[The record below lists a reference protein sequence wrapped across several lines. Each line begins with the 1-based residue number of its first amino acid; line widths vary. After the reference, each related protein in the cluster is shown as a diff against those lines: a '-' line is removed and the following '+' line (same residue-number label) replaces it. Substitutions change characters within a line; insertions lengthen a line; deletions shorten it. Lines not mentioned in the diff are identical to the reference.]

1 MSILKSE
8 INLKETKPSYPRTT
22 RNFYTHTINGLTLY
36 FSYQTLIAIEV
47 ADYKIDNL
55 ISINKWSVTTAR
67 HLYWINPNHDIR
79 IKDFDE
85 QARKILKDNDLLDT
99 SDPLRTVAG
108 VSQIFSLI
116 TNPKTEEDIKKTNN
130 QRMRFYET
138 QGVTRPE
145 DWDTLTVADQ
155 KKRLD
160 MCDYQNLEDAKEYM
174 ASK

>member
-8 INLKETKPSYPRTT
+8 INLQGTKPSYPRST
-22 RNFYTHTINGLTLY
+22 RNFYQHTINGLTLY
-36 FSYQTLIAIEV
+36 FSYQTLIS
-47 ADYKIDNL
+47 IDNL
-55 ISINKWSVTTAR
+55 ISVNNWSVSTAR
-67 HLYWINPNHDIR
+67 HLFWINPDKNIR
-79 IKDFDE
+79 VNDFDE

-99 SDPLRTVAG
+99 SNPFKTVATI
-108 VSQIFSLI
+108 STLFELMS
-116 TNPKTEEDIKKTNN
+116 NDENKKDIRKTNN

-160 MCDYQNLEDAKEYM
+160 MCDYQNLDSAKEYM
-174 ASK
+174 SSK

>member
-8 INLKETKPSYPRTT
+8 INLQGTKPSYPRST
-22 RNFYTHTINGLTLY
+22 RNFYQHTINGLTLY
-36 FSYQTLIAIEV
+36 FSYQTLIAI
-47 ADYKIDNL
+47 DNL
-55 ISINKWSVTTAR
+55 ISVNKWSVTTAR

-79 IKDFDE
+79 VNDFDE

-99 SDPLRTVAG
+99 SDPFKTVATI
-108 VSQIFSLI
+108 STLFELMS
-116 TNPKTEEDIKKTNN
+116 NDENEEDIRKTNN

-145 DWDTLTVADQ
+145 EWDTLTVAEQ

-160 MCDYQNLEDAKEYM
+160 LCDYQNLEGAKEYM

>member
-8 INLKETKPSYPRTT
+8 INLQGTKPSYPRST
-22 RNFYTHTINGLTLY
+22 RNFYQHTINGLILY
-36 FSYQTLIAIEV
+36 FSYQTLIAI
-47 ADYKIDNL
+47 DNL
-55 ISINKWSVTTAR
+55 ISVNKWSVTTAR

-79 IKDFDE
+79 VNDFDE

-99 SDPLRTVAG
+99 SNPFKTVATI
-108 VSQIFSLI
+108 STLFELMS
-116 TNPKTEEDIKKTNN
+116 NDENEEDIRKTNN

-138 QGVTRPE
+138 QGVERPE

-160 MCDYQNLEDAKEYM
+160 MCDYQNLEQAKEYM

>member
-8 INLKETKPSYPRTT
+8 INLQGTKASYPRST
-22 RNFYTHTINGLTLY
+22 RNFYQHTINGLTLY
-36 FSYQTLIAIEV
+36 FSYQTLIAI
-47 ADYKIDNL
+47 DNL
-55 ISINKWSVTTAR
+55 ISVNNWSVTTAR

-79 IKDFDE
+79 VNDFDE

-99 SDPLRTVAG
+99 SDPFKTVATI
-108 VSQIFSLI
+108 SSLFALMS
-116 TNPKTEEDIKKTNN
+116 NDENEESIRKTNN

-155 KKRLD
+155 KRRLD
-160 MCDYQNLEDAKEYM
+160 LCDYQNLDSAKEYM

>member
-1 MSILKSE
+1 MSILKNE
-8 INLKETKPSYPRTT
+8 INLQGTKPSYPRTT

-67 HLYWINPNHDIR
+67 HLYWINPNHNIR
-79 IKDFDE
+79 VNDFDE

-99 SDPLRTVAG
+99 SDPLRTVATI
-108 VSQIFSLI
+108 SSLFELMS
-116 TNPKTEEDIKKTNN
+116 NDENEDSIRKTNN

-160 MCDYQNLEDAKEYM
+160 MCDNKNLEGAKEYM

>member
-1 MSILKSE
+1 MSILKNE
-8 INLKETKPSYPRTT
+8 INLQGTKPSYPRTT
-22 RNFYTHTINGLTLY
+22 RNFYTHTINGSTLY
-36 FSYQTLIAIEV
+36 FSYQTLIAI
-47 ADYKIDNL
+47 DNL
-55 ISINKWSVTTAR
+55 ISVNKWSTTTGR

-79 IKDFDE
+79 INDFDE

-99 SDPLRTVAG
+99 SDPFKTVATI
-108 VSQIFSLI
+108 STLFELMS
-116 TNPKTEEDIKKTNN
+116 NDENEEDIRKTNN

-160 MCDYQNLEDAKEYM
+160 MCDYQNLEGAKEYM

>member
-8 INLKETKPSYPRTT
+8 INLQGTKASYPRST
-22 RNFYTHTINGLTLY
+22 RNFYQHTINGLTLY
-36 FSYQTLIAIEV
+36 FSYQTLIAI
-47 ADYKIDNL
+47 DNL
-55 ISINKWSVTTAR
+55 ISVNNWSVTTAR

-79 IKDFDE
+79 VNDFDE

-99 SDPLRTVAG
+99 SDPFKTVATI
-108 VSQIFSLI
+108 STLFELMS
-116 TNPKTEEDIKKTNN
+116 NDENEESIRKTNN

-155 KKRLD
+155 KRRLD
-160 MCDYQNLEDAKEYM
+160 LCDYQNLDSAKEYM

>member
-8 INLKETKPSYPRTT
+8 INLQGTKPSYPRST
-22 RNFYTHTINGLTLY
+22 RNFYQHTINGLTLY
-36 FSYQTLIAIEV
+36 FSYQTLIAI
-47 ADYKIDNL
+47 DNL
-55 ISINKWSVTTAR
+55 ISVNKWSVTTAR

-79 IKDFDE
+79 VNDFDE

-99 SDPLRTVAG
+99 SDPFKTVATI
-108 VSQIFSLI
+108 STLFELMS
-116 TNPKTEEDIKKTNN
+116 NDENEEDIRKTNN

-138 QGVTRPE
+138 QGVERPE

-160 MCDYQNLEDAKEYM
+160 MCDYQNLEGAKEYM

>member
-8 INLKETKPSYPRTT
+8 INLQGTKASYPRST
-22 RNFYTHTINGLTLY
+22 RNFYQHTINGLTLY
-36 FSYQTLIAIEV
+36 FSYQTLIAIK
-47 ADYKIDNL
+47 YFGDNL
-55 ISINKWSVTTAR
+55 ISVNNWSVTTAR
-67 HLYWINPNHDIR
+67 HLYWINPDKEIR
-79 IKDFDE
+79 VNDFDE
-85 QARKILKDNDLLDT
+85 QARKILQDNDLLDT
-99 SDPLRTVAG
+99 SNPFKTVATI
-108 VSQIFSLI
+108 STLFELMS
-116 TNPKTEEDIKKTNN
+116 NDENEEDIRKTNN

-160 MCDYQNLEDAKEYM
+160 MCDYQNLEGAKEYM

>member
-8 INLKETKPSYPRTT
+8 INLQGTKASYPRST
-22 RNFYTHTINGLTLY
+22 RNFYQHTINGLTLY
-36 FSYQTLIAIEV
+36 FSYQTLIAI
-47 ADYKIDNL
+47 DNL
-55 ISINKWSVTTAR
+55 ISVNKWSVTTAR

-79 IKDFDE
+79 VNDFDE

-99 SDPLRTVAG
+99 SDPFKTVAS
-108 VSQIFSLI
+108 VSRIFELMS
-116 TNPKTEEDIKKTNN
+116 NDENEEDIRKTNN

-138 QGVTRPE
+138 QGVERPE

-160 MCDYQNLEDAKEYM
+160 MCDYQNLEGAKEYM
-174 ASK
+174 SSK

>member
-8 INLKETKPSYPRTT
+8 INLKGTKPSYPRTT
-22 RNFYTHTINGLTLY
+22 KNFYQHKINGLTLY
-36 FSYQTLIAIEV
+36 FSYQTLIAI
-47 ADYKIDNL
+47 DNL
-55 ISINKWSVTTAR
+55 ISVNKWTVTTAR

-79 IKDFDE
+79 VNDFDE
-85 QARKILKDNDLLDT
+85 QARKILQDNDLLDT
-99 SDPLRTVAG
+99 SDPLRTVATI
-108 VSQIFSLI
+108 SSLFELMS
-116 TNPKTEEDIKKTNN
+116 NDENEENIRKTNN

-160 MCDYQNLEDAKEYM
+160 MCDNQNLEGAKEYM

>member
-8 INLKETKPSYPRTT
+8 INLQGTKPSYPRST
-22 RNFYTHTINGLTLY
+22 RNFYQHTINGLILY
-36 FSYQTLIAIEV
+36 FSYQTLIAI
-47 ADYKIDNL
+47 DNL
-55 ISINKWSVTTAR
+55 ISVNKWSVTTAR

-79 IKDFDE
+79 VNDFDE

-99 SDPLRTVAG
+99 SNPFKTVATI
-108 VSQIFSLI
+108 STLFELMS
-116 TNPKTEEDIKKTNN
+116 NDENEEDIRKTNN

-160 MCDYQNLEDAKEYM
+160 MCDYQNLEQAKEYM

>member
-8 INLKETKPSYPRTT
+8 INLQGTKPSYPRST
-22 RNFYTHTINGLTLY
+22 RNFYQHTINGLTLY
-36 FSYQTLIAIEV
+36 FSYQTLIAI
-47 ADYKIDNL
+47 DNL
-55 ISINKWSVTTAR
+55 ISVNKWSVTTAR

-79 IKDFDE
+79 VNDFDE

-99 SDPLRTVAG
+99 SDPFKTVATI
-108 VSQIFSLI
+108 STLFELMS
-116 TNPKTEEDIKKTNN
+116 NDENEEDIRKTNN

-138 QGVTRPE
+138 QGVKRPE
-145 DWDTLTVADQ
+145 EWDTLTVAEQ

-160 MCDYQNLEDAKEYM
+160 MCDYQNLEGAKEYM